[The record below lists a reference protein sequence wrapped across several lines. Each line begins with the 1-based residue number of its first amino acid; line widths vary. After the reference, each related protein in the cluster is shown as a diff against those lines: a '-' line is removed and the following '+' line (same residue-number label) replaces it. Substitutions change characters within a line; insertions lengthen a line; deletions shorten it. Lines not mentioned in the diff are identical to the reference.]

1 MEMSP
6 FLVLLGP
13 PGSGKG
19 TQAIVLSEQLKLP
32 HVNVGEMFREAI
44 RAETPVGV
52 MAKQYLD
59 KGELVPDAVVI
70 RLVGETLAQAGF
82 AKGFVLDGF
91 PRTLLQAEELENL
104 LKSDGRR
111 VEHAVSLKVTEDR
124 VLERLTLRKV
134 CTQCGAVYHEKYSPP
149 KVQNQ
154 CDRCPGALSTRG
166 DDNPEVVEKRLRV
179 YEREF
184 RPIIDFYKK
193 KKLLREIDG
202 NQSPEQVT
210 VQILKQVKGG

>member
-1 MEMSP
+1 MDMSP
-6 FLVLLGP
+6 FLVMLGP

-19 TQAIVLSEQLKLP
+19 TQAAVLAEQLKLP

-44 RAETPVGV
+44 RTQTPVGV

-70 RLVGETLAQAGF
+70 RLVGETLAQTRY

-91 PRTLLQAEELENL
+91 PRTLLQAEELEKL
-104 LKSDGRR
+104 LQSDGRR
-111 VEHAVSLKVTEDR
+111 VEHAVSLQVSEER

-134 CTQCGAVYHEKYSPP
+134 CAKCGAVYHEKYSPP
-149 KVQNQ
+149 QVASQ
-154 CDRCPGALSTRG
+154 CDRCGGALSTRA
-166 DDNPEVVEKRLRV
+166 DDTPEVVEKRLHV

-202 NQSPEQVT
+202 NQSPKIVT
-210 VQILKQVKGG
+210 DQILHRVRGG